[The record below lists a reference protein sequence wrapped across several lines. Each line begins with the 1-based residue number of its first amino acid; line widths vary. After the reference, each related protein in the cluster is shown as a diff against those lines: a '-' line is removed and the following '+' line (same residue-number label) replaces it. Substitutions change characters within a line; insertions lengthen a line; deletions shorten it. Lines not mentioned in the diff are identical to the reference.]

1 MHPLVTSSRG
11 SKFCGFMTL
20 VKAEAYIED
29 EGVEKYDCKI
39 IKGIGTTALEKGRM
53 AYYAVANG
61 R

>member
-1 MHPLVTSSRG
+1 VHPLVTGSRG

-20 VKAEAYIED
+20 AKAEAYMED

-39 IKGIGTTALEKGRM
+39 TKGTGTTALEKGRM
-53 AYYAVANG
+53 AYYTVANG